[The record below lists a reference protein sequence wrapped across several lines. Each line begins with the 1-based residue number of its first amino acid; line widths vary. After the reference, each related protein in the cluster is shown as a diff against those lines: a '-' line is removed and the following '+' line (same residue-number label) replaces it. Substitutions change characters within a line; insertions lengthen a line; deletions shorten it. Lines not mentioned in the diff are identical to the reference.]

1 MKLKSTKATN
11 FNKECYYYMACV
23 VVDLTLALNGYS
35 AGHFS
40 PVISTI
46 LVAWPRLE
54 ILPHAR
60 LINEKRE
67 FINDWKSYKITSTI
81 TPNIARYEVQT
92 LINGI

>member
-1 MKLKSTKATN
+1 MKLKNTKATN
-11 FNKECYYYMACV
+11 VNKECYYYMACV
-23 VVDLTLALNGYS
+23 VCCSEWLLCRAFFSRNFHLDLA
-35 AGHFS
+35 
-40 PVISTI
+40 I

-54 ILPHAR
+54 ILPHAG